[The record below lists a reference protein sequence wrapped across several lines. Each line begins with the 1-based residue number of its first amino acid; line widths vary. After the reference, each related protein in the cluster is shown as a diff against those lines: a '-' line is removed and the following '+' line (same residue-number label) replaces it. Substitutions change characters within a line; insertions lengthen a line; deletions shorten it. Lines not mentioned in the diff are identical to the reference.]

1 MARYTIVWD
10 DRSISKNGT
19 VYVDLDLSWLPN
31 DILAVQAMDDGSG
44 ELEKGIRNT
53 LTITENETVS
63 DMTSL
68 GWWPSVEE
76 TWQAASSAAEAAILA
91 EAEAEAEAASQA
103 EGSA

>member
-10 DRSISKNGT
+10 DRSISKNGN
-19 VYVDLDLSWLPN
+19 VYAGLDLSWLPN

-44 ELEKGIRNT
+44 ELEKGIRET
-53 LTITENETVS
+53 LTITENEPVS
-63 DMTSL
+63 DMSSL
-68 GWWPSVEE
+68 SWWTKVEE
-76 TWQAASSAAEAAILA
+76 TWKAASNAAEAAILA